1 MELLGK
7 SLEDIFESS
16 KNKKFSLKT
25 TCMLGIQM
33 ITILKYIHDK
43 HIIHRDIKPDNF
55 VTGVKERS
63 KYIYL
68 LDFGLAKKY
77 RSSKSLQHHPMT
89 QKKKLTGT
97 ARYASINALKGFEQS
112 RRDDLESIGYVLVY
126 FLLGKLPWQG
136 LPIKPKE
143 DRYVKIMEK
152 KRDTNPEDLCK
163 GLHKNFQIYIEYTR
177 NLGYEENPDYDML
190 KKLFEDILNSEGF
203 DLDFIYDWSCPDDI
217 KKSESK
223 KSNLDFENDGV
234 EKSNNDIEKGNNNV
248 NENVNNEN
256 KDNCKNEFKDETGIN
271 KQIMVVNNYVNHVNN
286 IVINNNNNNN
296 NNDNNNNNNDN
307 KINFKKNNS
316 LANRNFTNPSN
327 TIHVTNNIL
336 DMIPSNHEQEINHN
350 IKKIVTNQYENQEH
364 TIETK
369 NKIYKSDKC
378 CNVICIEPKKNI
390 ESENENIN
398 KKGEEELIINDQN
411 ESVNR
416 CCYIF

>member
-16 KNKKFSLKT
+16 PIKKFSIKT

-77 RSSKSLQHHPMT
+77 RSSKTLQHHPMT

-112 RRDDLESIGYVLVY
+112 RRDDLESVGYVLIY
-126 FLLGKLPWQG
+126 FLQGKLPWQG

-152 KRDTNPEDLCK
+152 KRDTTSEDLCR
-163 GLHKNFQIYIEYTR
+163 GLHKNFQTYIEYTR

-190 KKLFEDILNSEGF
+190 KKLFEEVLSNEGF
-203 DLDFIYDWSCPDDI
+203 DLDFYYDWSTPNDI
-217 KKSESK
+217 TKVDSK
-223 KSNLDFENDGV
+223 KSNVDFDNDDKENNKNDIV
-234 EKSNNDIEKGNNNV
+234 IKDNNDKKEFDNNND
-248 NENVNNEN
+248 NN
-256 KDNCKNEFKDETGIN
+256 NCIDDKLKNETGIN

-286 IVINNNNNNN
+286 IVINTNTNGDGDNKNNNNNN
-296 NNDNNNNNNDN
+296 
-307 KINFKKNNS
+307 KKNNS